1 MCGSIT
7 GMPVIGIGINMIENK
22 GQNNNIFRILD
33 DSILEDCEED
43 NRKRVYMTPRKIL
56 WESQGDNC
64 PVKNSSALLEN
75 RSPQISLVPA
85 NPCILKNKGEIAGIL
100 LDFGVEIHG
109 GISLLVWKASLPQGM
124 RVRVR
129 FGESAMEAMSEI
141 GGETNATNDH
151 ANRDMIVEVRDMS
164 MNRIGE
170 TGFRFVRIDLLDEGE
185 LEIKTV
191 KSILIY
197 KDIPY
202 KGSFTCS
209 DPMLNRIWDTG
220 AYTVHLNMQNYI
232 WDGIKRDRLVWVG
245 DMHPE
250 VTTIQSV
257 FGYDESVPRSLD
269 FVREETPLP
278 GWMNGF
284 PAYSM
289 WWIIIQHDWFIHTGD
304 LAYLKTQREYLKG
317 LYRQL
322 SKGIDENGK
331 DNTPEVRF
339 VDWPSFQNQPVVDA
353 GLQALH
359 AMATQKL
366 QEIFTVLEE
375 EELVRQCEEDLKKL
389 ASFDADY
396 KDAKQAAALLVMA
409 GLKDPVTV
417 NDQLLKV
424 GGAKGMSTFMG
435 YYILTA
441 RAMAG
446 DIKGCLECIR
456 EYWGGML
463 SLGATTFWEDF
474 NVDWLENAAPIDQ
487 ITEAGEE
494 VNVHGTYGG
503 HCYVGYRHSLCHG
516 WASGVTPWLM
526 ENVLGIQI
534 LEPGCKK
541 AAVKP
546 DLGDLS
552 WASGKYPTPYGE
564 IQVTCIKRPDGS
576 IDVQVEAPEEI
587 EIVQ

>member
-1 MCGSIT
+1 M
-7 GMPVIGIGINMIENK
+7 IGDRE
-22 GQNNNIFRILD
+22 QNNSIFRIMD
-33 DSILEDCEED
+33 NSILKSCEND
-43 NRKRVYMTPRKIL
+43 NRKRVYMTPQKIL
-56 WESQGDNC
+56 WESKGC
-64 PVKNSSALLEN
+64 KSVVENSRVLLEN
-75 RSPQISLVPA
+75 RSPQISLMPIK
-85 NPCILKNKGEIAGIL
+85 PCILKNRGESAGIL
-100 LDFGVEIHG
+100 LDFGVEIMG
-109 GISLLVWKASLPQGM
+109 GISLLVWKTGVPQGV

-141 GGETNATNDH
+141 GGKTNATNDH

-164 MNRIGE
+164 MNQIGE
-170 TGFRFVRIDLLDEGE
+170 TGFRFVRIDLLDEAE

-202 KGSFTCS
+202 RGKFTCS
-209 DPMLNRIWDTG
+209 DTLLNRIWDTG

-250 VTTIQSV
+250 VTTIKTV

-289 WWIIIQHDWFIHTGD
+289 WWVIIQHDWFLYTGD
-304 LAYLKTQREYLKG
+304 LAYLETQREYLKG

-322 SKGIDENGK
+322 SDGIDENGK

-339 VDWPSFQNQPVVDA
+339 VDWPSYQNQSVVDA

-359 AMATQKL
+359 ALVTEKL
-366 QEIFTVLEE
+366 QYIFTVLGEE
-375 EELVRQCEEDLKKL
+375 KLVRQCKEDRKKL
-389 ASFDADY
+389 ASYNVDY
-396 KDAKQAAALLVMA
+396 KNAKQAAALLVMA
-409 GLKDPVTV
+409 GLKDPVRV
-417 NDQLLKV
+417 NEQLLKV
-424 GGAKGMSTFMG
+424 DGSRGMSTFMG

-446 DIKGCLECIR
+446 DIRGCLDCIR

-474 NVDWLENAAPIDQ
+474 DVDWLDNAAPIDH
-487 ITEAGEE
+487 ISDDETR
-494 VNVHGTYGG
+494 VNVHGNYGRY
-503 HCYVGYRHSLCHG
+503 CYVGYRHSLCHG
-516 WASGVTPWLM
+516 WASGVTPWIM
-526 ENVLGIQI
+526 ENAMGIQI

-541 AAVKP
+541 VSVKP
-546 DLGDLS
+546 NLGDLS
-552 WASGKYPTPYGE
+552 WASGTYPTPYGD
-564 IQVTCIKRPDGS
+564 ISVFCKMRSDGTL
-576 IDVQVEAPEEI
+576 DVEVDAPKEI
-587 EIVQ
+587 EVVR